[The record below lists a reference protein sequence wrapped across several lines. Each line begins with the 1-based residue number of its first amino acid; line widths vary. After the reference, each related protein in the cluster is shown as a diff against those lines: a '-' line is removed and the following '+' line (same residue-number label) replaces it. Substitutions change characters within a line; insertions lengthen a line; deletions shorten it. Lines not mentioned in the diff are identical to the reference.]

1 MGASE
6 KQALLR
12 EEAAPNE
19 RCRLREALVR
29 IPEAHR
35 PDGPVRRH
43 RIDTFEIE
51 DMFGMDDREELIF
64 GAAK

>member
-1 MGASE
+1 
-6 KQALLR
+6 
-12 EEAAPNE
+12 
-19 RCRLREALVR
+19 LVR